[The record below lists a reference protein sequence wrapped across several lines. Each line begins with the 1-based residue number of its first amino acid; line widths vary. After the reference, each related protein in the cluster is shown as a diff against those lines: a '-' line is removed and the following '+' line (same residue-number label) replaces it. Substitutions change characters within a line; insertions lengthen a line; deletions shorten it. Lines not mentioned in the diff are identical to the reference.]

1 MESDRLHVHAVVAQP
16 RVPVLYAKC
25 FQERDANLPDTD
37 GRVGILRE
45 LYLAL
50 HLHAFRLPGTQVGH
64 LATVV
69 PGRQFAAPERVVQL
83 KNIKAHTHDI
93 RRCINTTQFTPV
105 RSIT

>member
-25 FQERDANLPDTD
+25 LQERDADLPDTD

-83 KNIKAHTHDI
+83 EIVKAHT
-93 RRCINTTQFTPV
+93 RRYRNTTQFTSGAIDLPGP
-105 RSIT
+105 